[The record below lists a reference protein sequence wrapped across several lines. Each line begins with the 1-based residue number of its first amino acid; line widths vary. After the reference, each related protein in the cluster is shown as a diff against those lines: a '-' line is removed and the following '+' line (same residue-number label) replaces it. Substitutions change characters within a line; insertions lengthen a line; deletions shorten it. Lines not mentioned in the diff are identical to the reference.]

1 MDLVNSY
8 RLAKRNILV
17 NTDPGTMVFLLMM
30 PTLYLVFMGYMF
42 GSLISGISVGASR
55 IDYMDFLSPGI
66 ISFQTL
72 TAGAVA
78 GGMLWSDRRYG
89 MFEQILSGPYTRAE
103 YLLGIMLTTIA
114 LAIFGAFIMLIISFF
129 LTGGIGFGAAGL
141 AVIVLNL
148 VIGSLFWGAFLL
160 ALAAVSKSNQMYNS
174 IQVIILFFAGFAS
187 TVFYPI
193 SPSAPQALRY
203 TVSLNPL
210 TYIADAVRDGYV
222 SLFGPSLLEDEI
234 ILVVAT
240 VLMFVIALLSYRT
253 IRIGVK

>member
-1 MDLVNSY
+1 MDLMNSY

-42 GSLISGISVGASR
+42 GSLIGGVSVGSSSVN
-55 IDYMDFLSPGI
+55 YMSFLSPGI

-103 YLLGIMLTTIA
+103 YLLGIVLTTMA
-114 LAIFGAFIMLIISFF
+114 LAIFGAILMLIISAA
-129 LTGGIGFGAAGL
+129 LIGSVSFGAAGF
-141 AVIVLNL
+141 AVILANL
-148 VIGSLFWGAFLL
+148 IIGSIFWGAFLL
-160 ALAAVSKSNQMYNS
+160 ALAAISKSNQMYNS
-174 IQVIILFFAGFAS
+174 IQVIILFFASFAS

-193 SPSAPQALRY
+193 SRSTPAALQY
-203 TVSLNPL
+203 TVALNPL
-210 TYIADAVRDGYV
+210 TYVANTIRAGYV
-222 SLFGPSLLEDEI
+222 SVFNSQLVTDELILCLTTVIMFGLA
-234 ILVVAT
+234 ILA
-240 VLMFVIALLSYRT
+240 YRRV
-253 IRIGVK
+253 RIGLK

>member
-42 GSLISGISVGASR
+42 GSLISGIQVGASNVN
-55 IDYMDFLSPGI
+55 YMDFLSPGI

-89 MFEQILSGPYTRAE
+89 MFEQIISGPYTRAE
-103 YLLGIMLTTIA
+103 YLLGIMFTTISI
-114 LAIFGAFIMLIISFF
+114 AIFGAVIMLLISFA
-129 LTGGIGFGAAGL
+129 LVGGISFGIAGFS
-141 AVIVLNL
+141 IIILNL
-148 VIGSLFWGAFLL
+148 VLGSLFWGAFML

-174 IQVIILFFAGFAS
+174 IQVLILFFASFAS
-187 TVFYPI
+187 TVFYPV
-193 SPSAPQALRY
+193 SLSAPIALRY
-203 TVSLNPL
+203 TVMFNPL
-210 TYIADAVRDGYV
+210 TYVADAIRDGYI
-222 SLFGPSLLEDEI
+222 SLFGPALLIDEMV
-234 ILVVAT
+234 LALSTVV
-240 VLMFVIALLSYRT
+240 MFVIALLSYRT